1 MAFTSMLKRA
11 IWTFHTIADELDLHW
26 VPHIKDWRLNEKHYG
41 ALQGLDKDQIAD
53 VHTKENVDL
62 WRKSYDTPPPSL
74 SEKDYRNPKNDIKYA

>member
-41 ALQGLDKDQIAD
+41 ALQGLEKDQIAD

-74 SEKDYRNPKNDIKYA
+74 SEKDYRNPRNDIKYA

>member
-26 VPHIKDWRLNEKHYG
+26 IPHIKDWRLNEKHYG

>member
-11 IWTFHTIADELDLHW
+11 IWTFHTIADELDLNW

-41 ALQGLDKDQIAD
+41 ALQGLEKDQIAD

-74 SEKDYRNPKNDIKYA
+74 SEKDYRNPRNDVKYA

>member
-41 ALQGLDKDQIAD
+41 AL
-53 VHTKENVDL
+53 
-62 WRKSYDTPPPSL
+62 
-74 SEKDYRNPKNDIKYA
+74 

>member
-41 ALQGLDKDQIAD
+41 ALQGLEKDQIAD
-53 VHTKENVDL
+53 VHTKENVEL

-74 SEKDYRNPKNDIKYA
+74 SEKDYRNPRNDIKYA